1 MITRYSRPEM
11 RAVWTD
17 ENKLKLWLQIEL
29 LASEALVKEGVVP
42 TRDCKKIK
50 VGCAKWFANLPGLVA
65 RQRELEKVLNHDVIA
80 FTTAV
85 AEAINDKASRWF
97 HFGLTSSDVGDT
109 CYAVQMQQS
118 ADLLIADVKKLLPV
132 IARRA
137 WEYKFTPCIGRSH
150 GIHAEP
156 TTFGLKLALMHDEF
170 KRALRRLETAR
181 EVVSVGK
188 ISGAVGT
195 SAHLSPRVEAY
206 VCKKL
211 GLRPAPIAT
220 QVVQRDIHAEFQ
232 SAMALVGASIERW
245 TVEFRHLQRTE
256 VLEAE
261 EPFSKGQKGSS
272 AMPHKRNPITWER
285 LTGLARVLRGNALAA
300 LENVALW
307 HERDISHSSV
317 ERIIFPDSCTLLDY
331 MFGLLT
337 RLMDG
342 LAVYPENMKKNL
354 GLSLGMWNSQ
364 TVLLALIRKGL
375 TREAAYKLVQ
385 DASMKTW
392 EVKHAG
398 RDDADFVEVLKAT
411 PEVAK
416 HFKRGE
422 LEKLCSLA
430 FHFKEVNRRFKRIG
444 AIVIPDNRTKKT
456 KVTKKLETGRFV
468 FFAPSKFHSTARR
481 RPTAGLPPAEM
492 LSPASYNQKTSL
504 ALFVPSRI
512 RLRDILSRPHFPNR
526 LYACPIR
533 HLLSSPRFHT
543 SPQFSLA

>member
-11 RAVWTD
+11 RSIWTD
-17 ENKLKLWLQIEL
+17 ENKLKIWLQIEL
-29 LASEALVKEGVVP
+29 LASEALVAEDVVP
-42 TRDCKKIK
+42 RADFEKMTAG
-50 VGCAKWFANLPGLVA
+50 VETWFADLKGLVE
-65 RQRELEKVLNHDVIA
+65 RQKELEKTLNHDVIG

-85 AEAINDKASRWF
+85 AEKISGNSSRWL
-97 HFGLTSSDVGDT
+97 HFGLTSSDVVDT
-109 CYAVQMQQS
+109 AFALQMVQS
-118 ADLLIADVKKLLPV
+118 ADILVRDVVELRKV

-137 WEYKFTPCIGRSH
+137 KEYQFTPCIGRSH

-170 KRALRRLETAR
+170 GRAEERLKRAR
-181 EVVSVGK
+181 EVAAVGK
-188 ISGAVGT
+188 LSGAVGT
-195 SAHLSPRVEAY
+195 SAHLSPKIEAF

-211 GLRPAPIAT
+211 GLTPALIAT
-220 QVVQRDIHAEFQ
+220 QVIQRDIHAEF
-232 SAMALVGASIERW
+232 MNTLALVGASIERW
-245 TVEFRHLQRTE
+245 AVEFRHLQRTE

-261 EPFSKGQKGSS
+261 EPFTKGQKGSS

-375 TREAAYKLVQ
+375 TREEAYELVQ
-385 DASMKTW
+385 RNAMKTW
-392 EVKHAG
+392 DVKHAG
-398 RDDADFVEVLKAT
+398 RDDADFLEVLKSDPA
-411 PEVAK
+411 VAK
-416 HFKRGE
+416 HFKKGE
-422 LEKLCSLA
+422 LEKLCSLD
-430 FHFKEVNRRFKRIG
+430 FHFKEVKERFK
-444 AIVIPDNRTKKT
+444 
-456 KVTKKLETGRFV
+456 KL
-468 FFAPSKFHSTARR
+468 
-481 RPTAGLPPAEM
+481 GL
-492 LSPASYNQKTSL
+492 
-504 ALFVPSRI
+504 
-512 RLRDILSRPHFPNR
+512 
-526 LYACPIR
+526 
-533 HLLSSPRFHT
+533 
-543 SPQFSLA
+543 

>member
-11 RAVWTD
+11 RAIWTD
-17 ENKLKLWLQIEL
+17 ENKLKIWLRIEL

-42 TRDCKKIK
+42 AKDFQKIK
-50 VGCAKWFANLPGLVA
+50 AGCDKWFADLPGLVA
-65 RQRELEKVLNHDVIA
+65 RQRELEKTLNHDVIG

-85 AEAINDKASRWF
+85 AEMIDAGSTRASRVPDRALAVGDDARHHASETRALARSSSVDEASTAAREARALPSRWF

-109 CYAVQMQQS
+109 CYAVQMTQS
-118 ADLLIADVKKLLPV
+118 ADILIADVKKV
-132 IARRA
+132 RESIAMRA
-137 WEYKFTPCIGRSH
+137 KEFKFTPCIGRSH

-170 KRALRRLETAR
+170 GRALRRLESAKY
-181 EVVSVGK
+181 SAAVGK

-195 SAHLSPRVEAY
+195 SAHLSPRVEDY

-211 GLRPAPIAT
+211 GIRPAPIAT

-232 SAMALVGASIERW
+232 TTLALVGASIERW
-245 TVEFRHLQRTE
+245 AVEFRHLQRTE

-261 EPFSKGQKGSS
+261 EPFTKGQKGSS

-285 LTGLARVLRGNALAA
+285 LTGLARVLRGNAVAA

-337 RLMDG
+337 RMMDG
-342 LAVYPENMKKNL
+342 LTVYPENMKKNL

-375 TREAAYKLVQ
+375 TREDAYKLVQ
-385 DASMKTW
+385 DAAMKTW

-398 RDDADFVEVLKAT
+398 RDDANFVEQLQAD
-411 PEVAK
+411 PAVAK
-416 HFKRGE
+416 HFKKGE
-422 LEKLCSLA
+422 LERLCSLD
-430 FHFKEVNRRFKRIG
+430 FHFKEVNARFK
-444 AIVIPDNRTKKT
+444 
-456 KVTKKLETGRFV
+456 KL
-468 FFAPSKFHSTARR
+468 
-481 RPTAGLPPAEM
+481 GLG
-492 LSPASYNQKTSL
+492 
-504 ALFVPSRI
+504 
-512 RLRDILSRPHFPNR
+512 
-526 LYACPIR
+526 
-533 HLLSSPRFHT
+533 
-543 SPQFSLA
+543 